1 MSGKKKLWQALEPG
15 DIVDIVAPASS
26 STGKDFQNALRFV
39 HKMGLVPRAPK
50 NIFGKDL
57 LCANTDHWRYQ
68 HLKKALYARDSKVIW
83 SLRGGYGS
91 LRLLP
96 ALAKLKAPLQQKLFI
111 GYSDTTGIHHFLN
124 SIWNWPT
131 LHATMLEELGRGE
144 AGRRE
149 INDFIQILFNLT
161 DSLVYEELEPMN
173 SAARRPIKI
182 NAPIVG
188 GNLAILTSTLG
199 TPWPFS
205 AKGKIL
211 VLEDIGERGYR
222 VDRMLVQMQQAGA
235 LKGIRALIFGD
246 FVGGEENKEEDCKYL
261 WQDVQKLFAKQ
272 SSFPVLKGLPFGH
285 GAFQRPLPFNTRA
298 ELVLGRKHQLK
309 VNIK

>member
-161 DSLVYEELEPMN
+161 DSLVYEELEP
-173 SAARRPIKI
+173 
-182 NAPIVG
+182 
-188 GNLAILTSTLG
+188 
-199 TPWPFS
+199 
-205 AKGKIL
+205 
-211 VLEDIGERGYR
+211 
-222 VDRMLVQMQQAGA
+222 
-235 LKGIRALIFGD
+235 
-246 FVGGEENKEEDCKYL
+246 
-261 WQDVQKLFAKQ
+261 
-272 SSFPVLKGLPFGH
+272 
-285 GAFQRPLPFNTRA
+285 
-298 ELVLGRKHQLK
+298 
-309 VNIK
+309 